1 MKQILKLFK
10 PILIG
15 IIATIVLLFV
25 QARLELKLPDY
36 TANIVN
42 TGIQQ
47 SGVEKAVYKEISAS
61 SMNRLLL
68 FTDKDDEILSNYK
81 LLDKT
86 KSNIK
91 KYPLLKEEDIYV
103 LKKNVNRSKVEKLLD
118 DPIFIK
124 NMIDNADKSPEVEA
138 YLHLEEG
145 VNVEALYYL
154 FKSMEEEELGLML
167 SGISENLSKIPSGIK
182 TQSNI
187 ASIITEYKHIGIDT
201 DQRQLNYLYT
211 SGFKMLIISF
221 VVMIISILV
230 CFLSGK
236 ISARFAHDLRN
247 KLVNKIMTFSN
258 KEYEEFSTASLIT
271 RTTNDVQQIQ
281 MFLLICLRIVI
292 FAPIFGLGALSKVWG
307 SSLAWIIGLAVLII
321 FALII
326 FLFAISLPKFKVI
339 QKVIDKVNLISREI
353 LTGLPVIRAF
363 ANEKHEEERFDKAN
377 KDLTRINLFVNRI
390 MVFMMPFM
398 SFIMQLVAIAIV
410 WFGAKNVDAG
420 SLQVGDIMALITYS
434 MQIII
439 SFLMIS
445 MVSIILPRAIVSFKR
460 VSEVFNKK
468 STILDPKVEKKIPK
482 KDEITV
488 KFNDV
493 SFMYHDAK
501 ENVIE
506 DITFEAKPGTTT
518 AIIGSTGCGKSSLI
532 NLIPRFFDVTKG
544 SITLNDVDIRDIKL
558 STLRDLIGYVPQRG
572 YLFSG
577 DIKSNI
583 KLSRKKITDQD
594 MIDAVKIAQAEEF
607 INKKEH
613 KYEEAISEGG
623 NNVSGGQKQRL
634 AIARALALK
643 PRILIF
649 DDSFSALDYKTD
661 SKLRKSIK
669 KNTKNITTFIV
680 AQRISTVLD
689 ADQIIVLDSG
699 KIVGIGT
706 HNELMK
712 KCSVYKEIALSQLSK
727 EELS

>member
-15 IIATIVLLFV
+15 IIATIILLFV

-103 LKKNVNRSKVEKLLD
+103 LKNNVNKNRVEKLLD

-154 FKSMEEEELGLML
+154 FESMEEEELGLML

-236 ISARFAHDLRN
+236 ISARFAHDLRS

-410 WFGAKNVDAG
+410 WFGAKNVDTG

-468 STILDPKVEKKIPK
+468 STILDPKEEKKIPK

-558 STLRDLIGYVPQRG
+558 STLRDLIGYVPQKG

-583 KLSRKKITDQD
+583 KLSRKKIADQD
-594 MIDAVKIAQAEEF
+594 MIDAAKIAQAEEF